1 MARQGY
7 HVSGSARGNSGGQE
21 RASDEMSG
29 CSNGRLLTELDDPV
43 ASAANDG
50 PILEEYA
57 AFDKIEHEFNAEIDY
72 IA

>member
-1 MARQGY
+1 
-7 HVSGSARGNSGGQE
+7 
-21 RASDEMSG
+21 MSG